1 MSATITAYAYETV
14 ANKIIEAGIG
24 GAASA
29 IESAAQNQISQPAR
43 PSLGMLASALTAC
56 RCGDA
61 KKPCLG
67 YRKSP
72 RQCEQTVV
80 QRH

>member
-43 PSLGMLASALTAC
+43 PSLGMLA
-56 RCGDA
+56 
-61 KKPCLG
+61 LG
-67 YRKSP
+67 ANGLPLWR
-72 RQCEQTVV
+72 REEDLLGI
-80 QRH
+80 